1 MQRTISPS
9 GTPISR
15 RSTGWL
21 QKPVAVNGPSC
32 GRLMAIRNCMKSINF
47 SMKSI
52 IYTMKSI
59 NFSMKSIILTI
70 KSIIY
75 TMKSHLCVVVVE
87 HRRETQHIRV
97 LDPALV

>member
-1 MQRTISPS
+1 
-9 GTPISR
+9 
-15 RSTGWL
+15 
-21 QKPVAVNGPSC
+21 
-32 GRLMAIRNCMKSINF
+32 MKSINF
-47 SMKSI
+47 S
-52 IYTMKSI
+52 MKSI